1 MRRRRIGNAI
11 RDLLHFPIMFIR
23 VELLVDCCNLLL
35 GVKGTI
41 LNMEGLLYSG
51 VVEDTQNEMEYI

>member
-23 VELLVDCCNLLL
+23 VGLLVDCCNLLL

-41 LNMEGLLYSG
+41 LNMEGLLYNG

>member
-1 MRRRRIGNAI
+1 
-11 RDLLHFPIMFIR
+11 MFIR